1 MASVCVRKE
10 STTWPLLQDRLRLG
24 VSILSAEHEIV
35 CRALAAKGVDRFAN
49 VDWEHSDSGAV
60 FISGSSAW
68 LECDI
73 ARIVELQLAAQRGG
87 RRTLEKAAR
96 VKVSRLDAE
105 HDRVAAIDAAFL
117 ESARAV
123 GYVGMRQVAQS
134 AVRWAGLA
142 EAYRAELT
150 PDEVEALQSV
160 WLQATRTRVPA

>member
-1 MASVCVRKE
+1 MRAF
-10 STTWPLLQDRLRLG
+10 LRRVATLT
-24 VSILSAEHEIV
+24 A
-35 CRALAAKGVDRFAN
+35 D
-49 VDWEHSDSGAV
+49 
-60 FISGSSAW
+60 
-68 LECDI
+68 DI

-87 RRTLEKAAR
+87 RRQLEKAAR

-150 PDEVEALQSV
+150 PEEVDALQAVWVEA
-160 WLQATRTRVPA
+160 TRARIPA